1 MTSSPFPMG
10 PIPALRGRAVVVAG
24 DDIDTDRIIPA
35 RFLKCITFEGLG
47 SQVFADDRAE
57 RPASHPFDHPAAQGA
72 SLLVVNRNFGCGSSR
87 EHAPQA
93 LMRWGI
99 RAVVGESFA
108 EIFYGNCLALG
119 IPCFTAPHDL
129 VLSLQAALAAIPTLE
144 LVVCLDSLR
153 LEAADGQSWQLE
165 LQPGPRQMLL
175 SGQWDAT
182 SQLLSNGAELDR
194 LVGALPYLNGF

>member
-1 MTSSPFPMG
+1 
-10 PIPALRGRAVVVAG
+10 
-24 DDIDTDRIIPA
+24 
-35 RFLKCITFEGLG
+35 
-47 SQVFADDRAE
+47 
-57 RPASHPFDHPAAQGA
+57 
-72 SLLVVNRNFGCGSSR
+72 
-87 EHAPQA
+87 
-93 LMRWGI
+93 MRWGI

-144 LVVCLDSLR
+144 LVVCLDTLR